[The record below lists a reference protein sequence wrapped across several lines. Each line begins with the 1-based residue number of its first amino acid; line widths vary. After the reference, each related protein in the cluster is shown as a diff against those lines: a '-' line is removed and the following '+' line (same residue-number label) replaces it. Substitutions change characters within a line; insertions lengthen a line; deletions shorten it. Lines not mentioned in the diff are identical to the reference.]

1 MMKSL
6 TLIISIVVFTI
17 FSILGCTVSS
27 TKNSQTAEQQVIQTM
42 ERFFEILDV
51 DNYQRNLLDEVVTKD
66 FKIFEAGEVMDIE
79 RFHDFVTHV
88 DPNVA
93 PLSETSWTL
102 SGFDIS
108 LAADSAHVSYLNR
121 GIFKHGNEMTA
132 TLNWM
137 ESAYLVKQP
146 SGYKIKFLNSNVISR
161 DFDYD

>member
-1 MMKSL
+1 MKSL
-6 TLIISIVVFTI
+6 FLTSSFAFFTI
-17 FSILGCTVSS
+17 LSMLGCTVSS
-27 TKNSQTAEQQVIQTM
+27 TNNSQMAEQQVIQTM

-51 DNYQRNLLDEVVTKD
+51 DNYKRGLLSEVVTED

-93 PLSETSWTL
+93 PLSETSWSL
-102 SGFDIS
+102 SEFDIS
-108 LAADSAHVSYLNR
+108 LDADSAHVSYLNK
-121 GIFKHGNEMTA
+121 GIFKHGTEMTA

-137 ESAYLVKQP
+137 ESAYLIKQP

-161 DFDYD
+161 NFDYD

>member
-1 MMKSL
+1 MKSL
-6 TLIISIVVFTI
+6 FLTSSFAFFTI
-17 FSILGCTVSS
+17 LSMLGCTVSS
-27 TKNSQTAEQQVIQTM
+27 TKNSQMAEQQVIQTM

-51 DNYQRNLLDEVVTKD
+51 DNYKRGLLSEVVTED

-93 PLSETSWTL
+93 PLSETSWSL
-102 SGFDIS
+102 SEFDIS
-108 LAADSAHVSYLNR
+108 LDADSAHVSYLNK
-121 GIFKHGNEMTA
+121 GIFKHGTEMIA

-137 ESAYLVKQP
+137 ESAYLVKRP
-146 SGYKIKFLNSNVISR
+146 NGYKIRFLNSNVISR

>member
-1 MMKSL
+1 MKSL
-6 TLIISIVVFTI
+6 FLTTSFAFFTI
-17 FSILGCTVSS
+17 FSMFGCTASS
-27 TKNSQTAEQQVIQTM
+27 TKNSQMAEQQVIQTM

-51 DNYQRNLLDEVVTKD
+51 DNYKRGLLSEVVTED

-93 PLSETSWTL
+93 PLSETSWSL
-102 SGFDIS
+102 SEFDIS
-108 LAADSAHVSYLNR
+108 LDADSAHVSYLNK
-121 GIFKHGNEMTA
+121 GIFKHGTEMTA

-137 ESAYLVKQP
+137 ESAYLVKRP
-146 SGYKIKFLNSNVISR
+146 NGYKIRFLNSNVISR

>member
-1 MMKSL
+1 MKSL
-6 TLIISIVVFTI
+6 FLTSSFAFFTI
-17 FSILGCTVSS
+17 LSMLGCTVSS
-27 TKNSQTAEQQVIQTM
+27 TKNSQMAEQQVIQTM

-51 DNYQRNLLDEVVTKD
+51 DNYKRGLLSEVVTED

-93 PLSETSWTL
+93 PLSETSWSL
-102 SGFDIS
+102 SEFDIS
-108 LAADSAHVSYLNR
+108 LDADSAHVSYLNK
-121 GIFKHGNEMTA
+121 GIFKHGTEMTA

-137 ESAYLVKQP
+137 ESAYVIKQP

-161 DFDYD
+161 NFDYD

>member
-1 MMKSL
+1 MKSL
-6 TLIISIVVFTI
+6 FLTSSFAFFTI
-17 FSILGCTVSS
+17 LSMLGCTVSS
-27 TKNSQTAEQQVIQTM
+27 TKNSQMAEQQVIQTM

-51 DNYQRNLLDEVVTKD
+51 DNYKRGLLSEVVTED

-93 PLSETSWTL
+93 PLSETSWSL
-102 SGFDIS
+102 SEFDIS
-108 LAADSAHVSYLNR
+108 LDADSAHVSYLNK
-121 GIFKHGNEMTA
+121 GIFKHGTEMTA

-137 ESAYLVKQP
+137 ESAYLIKQP

-161 DFDYD
+161 NFDYD